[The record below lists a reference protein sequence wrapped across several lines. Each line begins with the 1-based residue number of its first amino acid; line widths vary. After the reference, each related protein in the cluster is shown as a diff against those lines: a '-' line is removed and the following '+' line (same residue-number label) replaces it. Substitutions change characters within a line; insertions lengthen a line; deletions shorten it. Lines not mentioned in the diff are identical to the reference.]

1 MSKDMNDIFIKLI
14 ENLDVK
20 MTNLTTDVAKTH
32 TDLALIK
39 QTLERVE
46 GQTIKT
52 NGRVTKLEDSN
63 ILISKAHAQLTDIV
77 SKQNGI
83 YEQNLLDLKNNITTR
98 GTEINEIKKLMNTEN
113 IGEIEIKKINT
124 EVSGRLKVQIVAGV
138 ISIITIIATAFLSFR
153 AGENKTP
160 ELLPTINN
168 TINK

>member
-1 MSKDMNDIFIKLI
+1 MNDIFIKLI

-77 SKQNGI
+77 SKQNGV
-83 YEQNLLDLKNNITTR
+83 YEQNLLNLNNVIKTR
-98 GTEINEIKKLMNTEN
+98 GTEIDQLKKKSDTETV
-113 IGEIEIKKINT
+113 GEIEIKKMKT
-124 EVSGRLKVQIVAGV
+124 EVSGKLKVQIVAGV

-160 ELLPTINN
+160 DLLPTINN